1 MAASISATTATQVG
15 SALRPS
21 QLLARS
27 VLLDRIRKLLEV
39 LNAQNVPWEL
49 PKTKQVKTVAS
60 IAIPDFTVAKRA

>member
-49 PKTKQVKTVAS
+49 PKTT
-60 IAIPDFTVAKRA
+60 R